1 MDSQMAYHSIS
12 EKLRIFASR
21 AFIIALLVII
31 LISESYWG
39 KHELIDTGLFAAGC
53 VLASIAA
60 LGRMWCALYIAGY
73 KNNTLITA
81 GPYSISRNPLYF
93 FSLIGALGV
102 GLASETLLIPA
113 VVLIFFLLYYP
124 GVICGEEKR
133 LAKAH
138 GECFEAYCKKV
149 PSFFPKFSLFQE
161 PDTYVVN
168 PKVFKRNIYSALWFV
183 WLIAIL
189 EIIETLHETG
199 ILRVHFKIY

>member
-1 MDSQMAYHSIS
+1 MAHHSIS
-12 EKLRIFASR
+12 ENLRIFVSR
-21 AFIIALLVII
+21 AFIIALVAIL

-39 KHELIDTGLFAAGC
+39 EHKLIDTTLFAAGC
-53 VLASIAA
+53 FFASIAA

-93 FSLIGALGV
+93 FSLIGAIGV
-102 GLASETLLIPA
+102 ALATETLLIPA
-113 VVLIFFLLYYP
+113 VVLVFFILYYP
-124 GVICGEEKR
+124 GVIQGEEKR

-138 GECFEAYCKKV
+138 GEPFEAYCKRV

-168 PKVFKRNIYSALWFV
+168 PKVFRKNILSALWFV

-189 EIIETLHETG
+189 DIIEALHETG
-199 ILRVHFKIY
+199 VLRTHFKVY

>member
-1 MDSQMAYHSIS
+1 MAHHSIS

-21 AFIIALLVII
+21 AFVIAIVVVLL
-31 LISESYWG
+31 LGESYWG
-39 KHELIDTGLFAAGC
+39 KHELIDITLFASGC
-53 VLASIAA
+53 ILASIAS
-60 LGRMWCALYIAGY
+60 LGRAWCALYIAGY

-93 FSLIGALGV
+93 FSLIGAIGV
-102 GLASETLLIPA
+102 GFATETFLIPLTLLI
-113 VVLIFFLLYYP
+113 VFLLYYP
-124 GVICGEEKR
+124 GVIRGEEKR

-138 GECFEAYCKKV
+138 GEAFEAYRKKV

-168 PKVFKRNIYSALWFV
+168 PKVFRKNISNALWFI

-199 ILRVHFKIY
+199 ILRVHFPIY

>member
-1 MDSQMAYHSIS
+1 MPQMAHHSTS

-21 AFIIALLVII
+21 AFIIALVVIL

-39 KHELIDTGLFAAGC
+39 KYELIDTALFAAGC
-53 VLASIAA
+53 FFASVAA
-60 LGRMWCALYIAGY
+60 LGRMWCSLYIAGY

-93 FSLIGALGV
+93 FSLIGAVGV
-102 GLASETLLIPA
+102 GLATETFLVPL
-113 VVLIFFLLYYP
+113 VIFIVFLLYYP
-124 GVICGEEKR
+124 GVIRGEEKR

-138 GECFEAYCKKV
+138 GKPFEAYCKRV
-149 PSFFPKFSLFQE
+149 PSFFPKFSLYQE

-168 PKVFKRNIYSALWFV
+168 PKVFRRSIYSALWFV

-199 ILRVHFKIY
+199 VLRVHFKIY

>member
-1 MDSQMAYHSIS
+1 MAYHSIS

-21 AFIIALLVII
+21 AFIIALVVIL
-31 LISESYWG
+31 LIGESCWEKY
-39 KHELIDTGLFAAGC
+39 KLMDTALFAAGC
-53 VLASIAA
+53 FFASIAA

-93 FSLIGALGV
+93 FSLIGAIGV
-102 GLASETLLIPA
+102 ALATETLLIPA
-113 VVLIFFLLYYP
+113 VVLIFFILYYP
-124 GVICGEEKR
+124 GVIRGEEKR
-133 LAKAH
+133 LATAH
-138 GECFEAYCKKV
+138 GELFEAYRKRV
-149 PSFFPKFSLFQE
+149 PSFFPKFPLFQE

-168 PKVFKRNIYSALWFV
+168 PKIFRKSIYSALWFI

-189 EIIETLHETG
+189 DIIETLHETG